1 VNSSEREA
9 RARRSGE
16 TIGQRLLALIVFVVL
31 GVLLWL
37 AYSGR
42 YDGEVNR
49 LAHWLHGGFD
59 AIRRLAR

>member
-1 VNSSEREA
+1 MTTPKE

-16 TIGQRLLALIVFVVL
+16 SVGQRLLALVVFIVL

-42 YDGEVNR
+42 YDHGIGR
-49 LAHWLHGGFD
+49 IAAWLRAHYDLLAEAL
-59 AIRRLAR
+59 R

>member
-1 VNSSEREA
+1 
-9 RARRSGE
+9 
-16 TIGQRLLALIVFVVL
+16 VL
-31 GVLLWL
+31 GALLWL

-59 AIRRLAR
+59 ALRRLAR

>member
-1 VNSSEREA
+1 MNSSEREA

-16 TIGQRLLALIVFVVL
+16 SVGQRLLALIVFVVL
-31 GVLLWL
+31 GALLWL

-49 LAHWLHGGFD
+49 LAHGLHGGFD
-59 AIRRLAR
+59 AVRRWAR